1 MIKKLLA
8 VLTLTVCLVYILWQD
23 SFNNLPSQ
31 DVTFITKTGE
41 YTLHLKIA
49 DTPELHAR
57 GLMNVEYLPPRHGMI
72 FINKEP
78 VVNLFWMKDTYI
90 PLDMIFVDE
99 DGMIANIHKNA
110 KPLDEFN
117 KISSLV
123 PVKYV
128 IEINAGESDEMSL
141 EIGDKMIE

>member
-8 VLTLTVCLVYILWQD
+8 ALTLTVCLVYILWQD
-23 SFNNLPSQ
+23 SFDNLPSQ

-49 DTPELHAR
+49 DTPELHER
-57 GLMNVEYLPPRHGMI
+57 GLMHVEYLAPKHGMI
-72 FINKEP
+72 FINEQP

-99 DGMIANIHKNA
+99 DGVVANIHKNA

-117 KISSLV
+117 KVSSVV

-128 IEINAGESDEMSL
+128 VEINAGESEEMGL
-141 EIGDKMIE
+141 EIGDKMVE